1 MQLIEHLRNLD
12 DLIVRGANTAKIR
25 NQLSACIEQAEAEMD
40 CPEKLSALQ
49 AKHSE
54 LQNAH
59 QKAAIDDEIRRK
71 ESKEASDELLQETKN
86 LTEQINKLTGQVIEL
101 VGIAEEQKRLAAKLD
116 SQTDTLISLTQWL
129 RGLTIALVILAL

>member
-59 QKAAIDDEIRRK
+59 QKTEAELAALKVRPRPDALDKMEENIQRI
-71 ESKEASDELLQETKN
+71 
-86 LTEQINKLTGQVIEL
+86 
-101 VGIAEEQKRLAAKLD
+101 EQKKRL
-116 SQTDTLISLTQWL
+116 
-129 RGLTIALVILAL
+129 RFER